1 MACANQW
8 YAHQY
13 EAGAPHATIKLLH
26 HPENRYWAP
35 QVLSQYPL
43 PSSIE
48 APRIL
53 VEGPGSVW
61 MYAHVGA
68 WAGALGIPL
77 EVKVIHQGGSGS
89 LSNCQWRLVPHEDSQ
104 AFLEVNL
111 PRAVPIAPPEIDA
124 LIGEIVQKLHQRCPR
139 NLVVGGRA
147 TVKVYAKLA
156 HAAVM
161 ARAERIACWSAR
173 DGLILVF
180 PLERSGEQF
189 QRPQWLSQ
197 LVQPEHSTI
206 WGVIGD
212 PHRGKSIFSEVLLN
226 CLEKKG
232 MLSWKLDCDGASPTP
247 PWFTVSLENPKVQ
260 KQREE
265 LKLLWTPQ
273 MESTIAEHLRQGR
286 DLFEVLIADLP
297 GGNHKVDPPDRIPSS
312 REEMFSQIDKFILLT
327 DAEGTGERG
336 WRSALQSCG
345 LHERLAAVLVSSD
358 PQAEPSFHLEQEEP
372 ILRGQVTG
380 LDRGRNPSDIANVI
394 NSSIG
399 QFLERL
405 LPAKKC

>member
-8 YAHQY
+8 YVHQY
-13 EAGAPHATIKLLH
+13 EAGDPHATIKLLH

-43 PSSIE
+43 PSSIQ

-68 WAGALGIPL
+68 WAGALRIPL
-77 EVKVIHQGGSGS
+77 EVKVIHQGGSGN
-89 LSNCQWRLVPHEDSQ
+89 LSNCQRRLVPREDSQ

-111 PRAVPIAPPEIDA
+111 PRAVPIAPSEIDA
-124 LIGEIVQKLHQRCPR
+124 LIGEIVQELHQRCPR
-139 NLVVGGRA
+139 TLVIGGRA
-147 TVKVYAKLA
+147 SVKVYARLA

-161 ARAERIACWSAR
+161 AGAERIACWSAR
-173 DGLILVF
+173 DGLVLVF
-180 PLERSGEQF
+180 PLKKSGEQF
-189 QRPQWLSQ
+189 QRPQWLTQ
-197 LVQPEHSTI
+197 LVQPKHSTI

-232 MLSWKLDCDGASPTP
+232 VTSWKLDCDGASPTP
-247 PWFTVSLENPKVQ
+247 PWFAASSEDPEVQ

-265 LKLLWTPQ
+265 LKLPWTPQ
-273 MESTIAEHLRQGR
+273 MESTIADHLRQGR

-297 GGNHKVDPPDRIPSS
+297 GGNHKVHPPDRIPSS
-312 REEMFSQIDKFILLT
+312 RKEMFSQIDKFILLT
-327 DAEGTGERG
+327 DAEGVGEQG
-336 WRSALQSCG
+336 WRSALQKHG
-345 LHERLAAVLVSSD
+345 LHQQLAAVLVSAD
-358 PQAEPSFHLEQEEP
+358 PQDEPSFHLEQEEP
-372 ILRGQVTG
+372 ILRGRVTG
-380 LDRGRNPSDIANVI
+380 LDRNRDPSDIAEA
-394 NSSIG
+394 IG
-399 QFLERL
+399 LQVDRL
-405 LPAKKC
+405 LKSLLSGEA